1 MRPLWKR
8 TQVVFHVILP
18 VQQLCL
24 VLELRLTGQYLRMLA
39 EQAIQAGPCVS
50 GRGKGDELLRKQAV
64 TRLSSSCWRTRF
76 RLNQVPF
83 AGVEFSCAS
92 CLLHVCMS
100 MSKLRPV
107 PFFWCGVSHTSLYLR
122 DIGTSKL
129 GKMIQD
135 MLHKQNNI
143 RDPSF
148 MRHVSAPKVYNL
160 LQSMPFNTVSKTRA
174 SHS

>member
-1 MRPLWKR
+1 ML
-8 TQVVFHVILP
+8 Q
-18 VQQLCL
+18 CL
-24 VLELRLTGQYLRMLA
+24 QF
-39 EQAIQAGPCVS
+39 PFS
-50 GRGKGDELLRKQAV
+50 GA
-64 TRLSSSCWRTRF
+64 
-76 RLNQVPF
+76 
-83 AGVEFSCAS
+83 EFSY
-92 CLLHVCMS
+92 
-100 MSKLRPV
+100 
-107 PFFWCGVSHTSLYLR
+107 TSLYLR

-160 LQSMPFNTVSKTRA
+160 LQSMPFNTVSKTGA